1 MRVIDETT
9 SKMHFDPKAKPKG
22 MLRIVLAMKNSV
34 RAISSWLVKNES
46 AFRQEL
52 ILLILAGGV
61 LALWSI
67 PYMEKAILL
76 SSILFVLFA
85 EIINTAIEVTI
96 DRIGKEIHPLSGL
109 AKDLGSAAVLVTIAI
124 SSLLW
129 LATLCRYF

>member
-34 RAISSWLVKNES
+34 RAISWLVKNES

-52 ILLILAGGV
+52 ILAAGV
-61 LALWSI
+61 LAFWSI

>member
-1 MRVIDETT
+1 
-9 SKMHFDPKAKPKG
+9 

-34 RAISSWLVKNES
+34 RAISWLVKNES

-52 ILLILAGGV
+52 ILLILATGV
-61 LALWSI
+61 LAFWSI
-67 PYMEKAILL
+67 PYMEKTILL

>member
-1 MRVIDETT
+1 
-9 SKMHFDPKAKPKG
+9 

-34 RAISSWLVKNES
+34 RAILWLVKNES
-46 AFRQEL
+46 AFRQEI
-52 ILLILAGGV
+52 ILLFLAAGV

-85 EIINTAIEVTI
+85 EIVNTAIEVTI

-109 AKDLGSAAVLVTIAI
+109 AKDLGSAGVFVAIAI

-129 LATLCRYF
+129 LGALCRYF

>member
-1 MRVIDETT
+1 MRVIDEAT

-52 ILLILAGGV
+52 ILLILAAGV
-61 LALWSI
+61 LAFWSI

>member
-1 MRVIDETT
+1 
-9 SKMHFDPKAKPKG
+9 

-34 RAISSWLVKNES
+34 RAISWLVKNES

-52 ILLILAGGV
+52 ILLILVMGV
-61 LALWSI
+61 LAFWSI

-124 SSLLW
+124 FTVVVSYIV
-129 LATLCRYF
+129 CRYF

>member
-9 SKMHFDPKAKPKG
+9 SEMHFDPKAKPKG

-34 RAISSWLVKNES
+34 RAISWLVKNES

>member
-52 ILLILAGGV
+52 ILLILAAGG
-61 LALWSI
+61 LAFWSI

>member
-1 MRVIDETT
+1 
-9 SKMHFDPKAKPKG
+9 
-22 MLRIVLAMKNSV
+22 
-34 RAISSWLVKNES
+34 
-46 AFRQEL
+46 
-52 ILLILAGGV
+52 
-61 LALWSI
+61 
-67 PYMEKAILL
+67 
-76 SSILFVLFA
+76 LFA

>member
-1 MRVIDETT
+1 
-9 SKMHFDPKAKPKG
+9 

-34 RAISSWLVKNES
+34 RAISWLVKNES

-52 ILLILAGGV
+52 ILLILAAGV
-61 LALWSI
+61 LAFWSI

>member
-1 MRVIDETT
+1 MRVIDEAT

-46 AFRQEL
+46 AFRQ
-52 ILLILAGGV
+52 V
-61 LALWSI
+61 LAFWSI
-67 PYMEKAILL
+67 PYMEKTILL

>member
-1 MRVIDETT
+1 MRVIDEAT

-34 RAISSWLVKNES
+34 RAISWLVKNES

-52 ILLILAGGV
+52 ILLILAAGV
-61 LALWSI
+61 LAFWSI

-85 EIINTAIEVTI
+85 EIINWRV
-96 DRIGKEIHPLSGL
+96 DDFLSNIHCM
-109 AKDLGSAAVLVTIAI
+109 
-124 SSLLW
+124 SLP
-129 LATLCRYF
+129 

>member
-1 MRVIDETT
+1 MRIIDETP
-9 SKMHFDPKAKPKG
+9 SEKHFNPKAKPKG
-22 MLRIVLAMKNSV
+22 MLRIVLAMKNSLS
-34 RAISSWLVKNES
+34 AISWLAKNES

-52 ILLILAGGV
+52 ILLIVTSIV

-85 EIINTAIEVTI
+85 EIVNTAIEVTI

-109 AKDLGSAAVLVTIAI
+109 AKDLGSAGVFVAIVI

-129 LATLCRYF
+129 LGTLCRYF

>member
-1 MRVIDETT
+1 M
-9 SKMHFDPKAKPKG
+9 
-22 MLRIVLAMKNSV
+22 
-34 RAISSWLVKNES
+34 
-46 AFRQEL
+46 
-52 ILLILAGGV
+52 

-85 EIINTAIEVTI
+85 EIVNTAIEVTI

-109 AKDLGSAAVLVTIAI
+109 AKDLGSAGVFVAIAI

-129 LATLCRYF
+129 LTTLSRYF

>member
-1 MRVIDETT
+1 
-9 SKMHFDPKAKPKG
+9 
-22 MLRIVLAMKNSV
+22 ML
-34 RAISSWLVKNES
+34 
-46 AFRQEL
+46 FRS
-52 ILLILAGGV
+52 
-61 LALWSI
+61 LWSI

>member
-34 RAISSWLVKNES
+34 RAISWLVKNES

-52 ILLILAGGV
+52 ILAAGV
-61 LALWSI
+61 LAFWSI

-85 EIINTAIEVTI
+85 EIVNTAIEVTI

-109 AKDLGSAAVLVTIAI
+109 AKDLGSAGVFVAIAI

-129 LATLCRYF
+129 LGALCRYF